1 MAKKLTKTDLDRQ
14 ADEILKVAESYDVQG
29 NFFFVTTFKR
39 YLDQINILSQLEE
52 AYKEHGP
59 TVEKEYVKGRK
70 NICINPAL
78 NEYNK
83 TSTAANQTVSTLMKI
98 ISEMKDNDAD
108 AAKELMAFINGN
120 SK

>member
-1 MAKKLTKTDLDRQ
+1 MGKRLSKQDMDRQ

-39 YLDQINILSQLEE
+39 YLEQINILSQLEE

-83 TSTAANQTVSTLMKI
+83 TSTAANQTVTTLMKI
-98 ISEMKDNDAD
+98 INEMKDNDED